1 MAFEILRNSNF
12 VNVGSY
18 RTGTPEE
25 GEQIST
31 DRQQNQHAVEIQAG
45 CRGSGQ
51 GQRWLERA
59 GWKAGDSCEPR
70 TPPPSHSGPPTPR
83 LPSKHEDHT
92 PETSSYLG
100 TKVLQS
106 QGFILK
112 VSLPTPTFLLWTFSN
127 TKKIWNNFTMN
138 TCLFISQI
146 LPFTFYEACF
156 STCPLIYP
164 FICLPLY
171 PSVHLI
177 FDAFPS
183 CRHQFTSS

>member
-70 TPPPSHSGPPTPR
+70 TPPPISLRPPNPQASQQTWGPHSRDIKLSGNEGSSKPR
-83 LPSKHEDHT
+83 IYFEGLAPHPNIFIMNIFKHKEN
-92 PETSSYLG
+92 
-100 TKVLQS
+100 
-106 QGFILK
+106 LK
-112 VSLPTPTFLLWTFSN
+112 
-127 TKKIWNNFTMN
+127 
-138 TCLFISQI
+138 
-146 LPFTFYEACF
+146 
-156 STCPLIYP
+156 
-164 FICLPLY
+164 
-171 PSVHLI
+171 
-177 FDAFPS
+177 
-183 CRHQFTSS
+183 

>member
-70 TPPPSHSGPPTPR
+70 TPPHLTPAPQPPGFPANMRT
-83 LPSKHEDHT
+83 T
-92 PETSSYLG
+92 
-100 TKVLQS
+100 LQRH
-106 QGFILK
+106 Q
-112 VSLPTPTFLLWTFSN
+112 V
-127 TKKIWNNFTMN
+127 IWERRFFKAKD
-138 TCLFISQI
+138 LFWRSCSPPQHFYYEHFQTQRKSEIISQWI
-146 LPFTFYEACF
+146 PVYSFPRFYLLHFMKLA
-156 STCPLIYP
+156 LAH
-164 FICLPLY
+164 
-171 PSVHLI
+171 VH
-177 FDAFPS
+177 
-183 CRHQFTSS
+183 